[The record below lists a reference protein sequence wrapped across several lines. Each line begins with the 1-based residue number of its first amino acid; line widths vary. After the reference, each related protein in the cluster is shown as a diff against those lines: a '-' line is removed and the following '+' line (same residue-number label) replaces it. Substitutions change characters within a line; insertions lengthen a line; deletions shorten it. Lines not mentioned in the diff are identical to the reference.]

1 MLPETKLC
9 LAHTQVCHTVAGSAK
24 RLTQIR
30 APIRG
35 AGSTAPPGPSGAV
48 VRTGSTDPVASED
61 EEAQLRALA
70 TSARAS
76 SAAGS
81 ATTLALAH
89 PVSDLMSSR

>member
-1 MLPETKLC
+1 M
-9 LAHTQVCHTVAGSAK
+9 
-24 RLTQIR
+24 
-30 APIRG
+30 
-35 AGSTAPPGPSGAV
+35 
-48 VRTGSTDPVASED
+48 RTGSTDPVASED